1 MMLVATSV
9 RASAI
14 EGVGV
19 FAVDFIPAG
28 TPIWALDERFD
39 KVFTEDEVASFPKNV
54 QEYFARYGYPH
65 MEREGFVVLELDNGR
80 FMNHSLAPN
89 TDFTRPDVGYAIA
102 DIHPGEELICNYFEF
117 DRTFRGFDVPAV
129 TVDPAYAVQVPAA
142 ANGVGAGLSASI

>member
-39 KVFTEDEVASFPKNV
+39 KVFTEEEVASFPKNV
-54 QEYFARYGYPH
+54 QDYFTRYGYPH
-65 MEREGFVVLELDNGR
+65 MERDGFVVLELDNGR
-80 FMNHSLAPN
+80 FMNHIMTPN
-89 TDFTRPDVGYAIA
+89 TDFTRSDVGYAIA
-102 DIHPGEELICNYFEF
+102 DIHPGDELTCNYFEF
-117 DRTFRGFDVPAV
+117 DRTFQGFEASARAV
-129 TVDPAYAVQVPAA
+129 EPAYSVQMP
-142 ANGVGAGLSASI
+142 NGVGAGISASL

>member
-39 KVFTEDEVASFPKNV
+39 KVFTEEEVATFPKNV
-54 QEYFARYGYPH
+54 QEYFERYGYPH
-65 MEREGFVVLELDNGR
+65 MERDGFVVLELDNGR
-80 FMNHSLAPN
+80 FMNHSLKPN
-89 TDFTRPDVGYAIA
+89 TDFTRSDIGYAIA

-117 DRTFRGFDVPAV
+117 DRYFQGFDVPAV
-129 TVDPAYAVQVPAA
+129 AVEPAYAVH
-142 ANGVGAGLSASI
+142 ANGSGASIGAAI

>member
-39 KVFTEDEVASFPKNV
+39 KVFTEEEVASFPKNV
-54 QEYFARYGYPH
+54 QDYFARYGYPH
-65 MEREGFVVLELDNGR
+65 MERDGFVVLELDNGR
-80 FMNHSLAPN
+80 FMNHGLQPN

-102 DIHPGEELICNYFEF
+102 DIHAGEELICNYFEF
-117 DRTFRGFDVPAV
+117 DRSFMGFDH
-129 TVDPAYAVQVPAA
+129 PAA
-142 ANGVGAGLSASI
+142 AAMDPAFATQMPANGGMGVGAGV

>member
-39 KVFTEDEVASFPKNV
+39 KVFTEEEVASFPTNV

-65 MEREGFVVLELDNGR
+65 MEREGLVVLELDNGR
-80 FMNHSLAPN
+80 FMNHSLTPN
-89 TDFTRPDVGYAIA
+89 TDFTRPDVGYAIV
-102 DIHPGEELICNYFEF
+102 DILPGEELTCNYFEF
-117 DRTFRGFDVPAV
+117 DRTFRGFDAPAV
-129 TVDPAYAVQVPAA
+129 EPAYAVQRPVA
-142 ANGVGAGLSASI
+142 ANGIGAGLTAGI

>member
-39 KVFTEDEVASFPKNV
+39 KVFTEEEVASFPKNV
-54 QEYFARYGYPH
+54 QDYFARYGYPH

-80 FMNHSLAPN
+80 FMNHSLQPN

-102 DIHPGEELICNYFEF
+102 DIHAGEELICNYFEF
-117 DRTFRGFDVPAV
+117 DRGFTGFDAPSVAAMD
-129 TVDPAYAVQVPAA
+129 TAYALQKP
-142 ANGVGAGLSASI
+142 ANGSIRAGAGI

>member
-39 KVFTEDEVASFPKNV
+39 KVFTEEEVASFPKNV
-54 QEYFARYGYPH
+54 QDYFTRYGYPH

-80 FMNHSLAPN
+80 FMNHSMTPN

-102 DIHPGEELICNYFEF
+102 DIHPGDELICNYFEF
-117 DRTFRGFDVPAV
+117 DRTFQGFEAPAIAV
-129 TVDPAYAVQVPAA
+129 EPAYAVQKP
-142 ANGVGAGLSASI
+142 NGVGSGISASL

>member
-39 KVFTEDEVASFPKNV
+39 KVFTEEEVASFPKNV
-54 QEYFARYGYPH
+54 QDYFARYGYPH
-65 MEREGFVVLELDNGR
+65 MERDGFVVLELDNGR
-80 FMNHSLAPN
+80 FMNHSLQPN

-102 DIHPGEELICNYFEF
+102 DIHAGEELICNYFEF
-117 DRTFRGFDVPAV
+117 DRGFTGFDVPAV
-129 TVDPAYAVQVPAA
+129 AAMDPGFAPQAP
-142 ANGVGAGLSASI
+142 ANGSMSVGAGI

>member
-19 FAVDFIPAG
+19 FAVDFIAAG

-39 KVFTEDEVASFPKNV
+39 KVFTEEEVASFPKNV

-65 MEREGFVVLELDNGR
+65 MERDGFVVLELDNGR
-80 FMNHSLAPN
+80 FMNHSLNPN
-89 TDFTRPDVGYAIA
+89 TDFTRADIGYAIA

-117 DRTFRGFDVPAV
+117 DRYFQGFDVPAV
-129 TVDPAYAVQVPAA
+129 AVEPAYAVH
-142 ANGVGAGLSASI
+142 ANGAGAGIGAGI

>member
-39 KVFTEDEVASFPKNV
+39 QVFTEEEVASFPKNV
-54 QEYFARYGYPH
+54 QDYFARYGYPH
-65 MEREGFVVLELDNGR
+65 MERDGFVVLALDNGR
-80 FMNHSLAPN
+80 FMNHSLQPN

-102 DIHPGEELICNYFEF
+102 DIPAGEELICNYFEF
-117 DRTFRGFDVPAV
+117 DRGFTGFAVPVVAAM
-129 TVDPAYAVQVPAA
+129 DPAFAPQKP
-142 ANGVGAGLSASI
+142 ANGSVSIGAGL

>member
-28 TPIWALDERFD
+28 TPIWALDEQD
-39 KVFTEDEVASFPKNV
+39 YFT
-54 QEYFARYGYPH
+54 RYGYPH
-65 MEREGFVVLELDNGR
+65 MERDGFVVLELDNGR
-80 FMNHSLAPN
+80 FMNHSLKPN

-102 DIHPGEELICNYFEF
+102 DIHPGEEITCNYFEF
-117 DRTFRGFDVPAV
+117 DRGFTGFDVPAV
-129 TVDPAYAVQVPAA
+129 AAIEPAYAAHQ
-142 ANGVGAGLSASI
+142 ANGSMGIGAGV

>member
-39 KVFTEDEVASFPKNV
+39 KVFTEEEVASFPKNV
-54 QEYFARYGYPH
+54 QDYFARYGYPH

-80 FMNHSLAPN
+80 FMNHSLHPN

-102 DIHPGEELICNYFEF
+102 DIHAGEELICNYFEF
-117 DRTFRGFDVPAV
+117 DRHFTGFDVPAV
-129 TVDPAYAVQVPAA
+129 AVMDPVFAPQMP
-142 ANGVGAGLSASI
+142 ANGSMSVGAGI

>member
-39 KVFTEDEVASFPKNV
+39 KVFPEEEVAGFPKNV
-54 QEYFARYGYPH
+54 QDYFTRYGYPH
-65 MEREGFVVLELDNGR
+65 MERDGFVVLELDNGR
-80 FMNHSLAPN
+80 FMNHSLKPN

-102 DIHPGEELICNYFEF
+102 DIHPGEEITCNYFEF
-117 DRTFRGFDVPAV
+117 DRGFTGFDVPAV
-129 TVDPAYAVQVPAA
+129 AAIEPAYAAHQ
-142 ANGVGAGLSASI
+142 ANGSMGIGAGV

>member
-19 FAVDFIPAG
+19 FAVDLIPAG

-39 KVFTEDEVASFPKNV
+39 KVFTEEEVANFPRNV
-54 QEYFARYGYPH
+54 QDYFARYGYPH

-80 FMNHSLAPN
+80 FMNHSLQPN

-102 DIHPGEELICNYFEF
+102 DIHAGEELICNYSEF
-117 DRTFRGFDVPAV
+117 DRGFTGFDTPAV
-129 TVDPAYAVQVPAA
+129 AAMEPAFTAQMPA
-142 ANGVGAGLSASI
+142 NGSMGVGAGI

>member
-39 KVFTEDEVASFPKNV
+39 KVFTEEEVASFPKNV
-54 QEYFARYGYPH
+54 QDYFARYGYPH

-80 FMNHSLAPN
+80 FMNHGVQPN

-102 DIHPGEELICNYFEF
+102 DIHAGEELICNYFEF
-117 DRTFRGFDVPAV
+117 DRGFMGFDAPAV
-129 TVDPAYAVQVPAA
+129 AAIEPAFAA
-142 ANGVGAGLSASI
+142 QMPINGGMSVGAGV